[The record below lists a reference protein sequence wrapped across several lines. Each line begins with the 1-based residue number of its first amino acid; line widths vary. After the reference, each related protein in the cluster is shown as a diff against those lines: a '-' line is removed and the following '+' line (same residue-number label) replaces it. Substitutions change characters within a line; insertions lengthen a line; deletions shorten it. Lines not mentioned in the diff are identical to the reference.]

1 MQRIQSALV
10 KLYTFSLCMCVY
22 LCVCVCVF
30 EWIIAIVFVYTCI
43 VTICRRRY
51 GHVSTAFRIPWI
63 VYRTFLGRTITR
75 STAFTATSLL
85 LLVFFLLKYLF
96 FYILDPL
103 WYIPPNWKNCT
114 LIPILSSFPLLFHL
128 SFLLI
133 VRYLFASRGS
143 SLAVHPL
150 KHWKNYT
157 SIHFDSI
164 VFLFSLFS
172 LIKTHPFIL

>member
-114 LIPILSSFPLLFHL
+114 LIPILSSFSFTFPP
-128 SFLLI
+128 FLLTDCKI
-133 VRYLFASRGS
+133 SFCISWISSCGTSLETLEELYLD
-143 SLAVHPL
+143 PL
-150 KHWKNYT
+150 RLHRLP
-157 SIHFDSI
+157 
-164 VFLFSLFS
+164 FL
-172 LIKTHPFIL
+172 PFLSY